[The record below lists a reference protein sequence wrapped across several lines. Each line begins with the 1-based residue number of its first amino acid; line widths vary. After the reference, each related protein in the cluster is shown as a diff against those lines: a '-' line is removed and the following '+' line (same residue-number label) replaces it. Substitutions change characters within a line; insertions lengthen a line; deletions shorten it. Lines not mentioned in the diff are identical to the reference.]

1 MPELE
6 RPMDDVEEKVN
17 YDVWR
22 TRWQAL
28 NTALQRLHDQIDTR
42 YPVSPGLRKQTLLTL
57 LTGLQGFVGG
67 PNGLFTFLL
76 DNFEQKRLHPPLKYP
91 TEYIL
96 RNLLDQVGFDLD
108 VISTA
113 AAQRFYGDTV
123 IRDHFKQADNL
134 AQQALQPAIDAGLL
148 YHDTRAM
155 TYMGNGGRARVVTYA
170 PVALIAIPFSSV
182 LVKQDLLATA
192 HEAGHYVYWH
202 GLFEAKAPW
211 NTLKAQNIPGW
222 CLNWLEETFADVYG
236 AIVAGPPI
244 ARSCQDI
251 LLDNLPEDFLANDKE
266 HPVTPLRPRIYG
278 KMLAKLGGDN
288 QLWAAR
294 LKERWE
300 RKEKRLKTIWDKNG
314 QLLNVRETR
323 FWLQEHEGD
332 LSKEP
337 LQEIMDWNSDEIPPQ
352 GSANLLPL
360 DRVIQEVY
368 KSLESVVNHRRATGW
383 TEDLTIP
390 TIDKTLDETVLYER
404 FTDYL
409 KTLTG
414 DPDDATSGSLDA
426 KRLVEIKSEL
436 LNSKV
441 DPQDKAAYEEFVVK
455 WTQLVGWGGWV
466 IRGPETNPEP
476 PKP

>member
-1 MPELE
+1 MPGRESST
-6 RPMDDVEEKVN
+6 DGVENETKYV
-17 YDVWR
+17 VWR
-22 TRWQAL
+22 ERWQAL
-28 NTALQRLHDQIDTR
+28 KKALQRLHDQIDAL
-42 YPVSPGLRKQTLLTL
+42 YPAETGLRKQTLLTL
-57 LTGLQGFVGG
+57 LTGLQDFVGG
-67 PNGLFTFLL
+67 PTGFFTFLL
-76 DNFEQKRLHPPLKYP
+76 DNFEQNRLHPPLVYP
-91 TEYIL
+91 VEYIL

-123 IRDHFKQADNL
+123 IRDHFRQADIL

-148 YHDTRAM
+148 YENTRAI
-155 TYMGNGGRARVVTYA
+155 TYMGNGARVRVVTYA

-192 HEAGHYVYWH
+192 HEVGHYVYWH
-202 GLFEAKAPW
+202 GRFGANAPW
-211 NTLKAQNIPGW
+211 NTLKAQNVPGW

-251 LLDNLPEDFLANDKE
+251 LLDNLPEDFLVNDKE
-266 HPVTPLRPRIYG
+266 HPVAPLRPRIYG
-278 KMLAKLGGDN
+278 KTLAKLGGDN
-288 QLWAAR
+288 QLWGVR

-300 RKEKRLKTIWDKNG
+300 REEKRLKATWDKNG

-332 LSKEP
+332 LSKKP
-337 LQEIMDWNSDEIPPQ
+337 LHEIMDWANDEISSDA
-352 GSANLLPL
+352 SAELHPL
-360 DRVIQEVY
+360 DKVLRAIYKNLEEVI
-368 KSLESVVNHRRATGW
+368 SHRRVNGW
-383 TEDLTIP
+383 TEDLATP
-390 TIDKTLDETVLYER
+390 LENKTPEETVLYDR
-404 FTDYL
+404 FTNYL
-409 KTLTG
+409 KTLVG
-414 DPDDATSGSLDA
+414 DPDDANGGSLDA
-426 KRLVEIKSEL
+426 KRLIEIKNEL
-436 LNSKV
+436 LDSQV
-441 DPQDKAAYEEFVVK
+441 DPQDKTAYEAFVAN